1 MDIKKIKKF
10 VKKHINLFVLI
21 GVVLLCFLGIGMIKY
36 IFFPTETKA
45 IYGNRLDGRNKVK
58 ITEEDINKIK
68 DLYKDSSK
76 ETTVRI
82 QGRIIYVD
90 INGNDDLSLEVA
102 KGFGKIVDVLSDDK
116 KAYYDIQIIVKNT
129 ANTAQFPIIGYKQ
142 HTRDA
147 FNWTKDRG

>member
-36 IFFPTETKA
+36 IFFPTETRA
-45 IYGNRLDGRNKVK
+45 IYGNRLDGRKKVN
-58 ITEEDINKIK
+58 ITDEEINTIK

-76 ETTVRI
+76 ETKVRI
-82 QGRIIYVD
+82 QGRIIYID

-102 KGFGKIVDVLSDDK
+102 KGFDKVLGVLSDDK
-116 KAYYDIQIIVKNT
+116 KAYYDIQIIVRNE
-129 ANTAQFPIIGYKQ
+129 ANQAQFPIIGYKQ
-142 HTRDA
+142 HTREA

>member
-36 IFFPTETKA
+36 IFFPTETRA
-45 IYGNRLDGRNKVK
+45 IYGNRLDGRKKVN
-58 ITEEDINKIK
+58 ITDEEINTIK

-76 ETTVRI
+76 ETKVRI
-82 QGRIIYVD
+82 QGRIIYID

-102 KGFGKIVDVLSDDK
+102 KGFDKVLGVLSDDK
-116 KAYYDIQIIVKNT
+116 KAYYDIQIIVRND
-129 ANTAQFPIIGYKQ
+129 ANQAQFPIIGYKQ
-142 HTRDA
+142 HTREA